1 MTQPAPLV
9 PQFPFSPAPTVPNK
23 KVSPDGDFWPYDND
37 LNNSPR
43 EIITNDS
50 VIKGKLD
57 MSKYSILS
65 VNIRSL
71 NKNIDHLRKIVNELN
86 PDVISLCE
94 IFKPH
99 AGFVGINEYH
109 KIILKNRIGKSGGGV
124 ALMIKKSH
132 KFVMYEK
139 INSLK
144 LDKIEAI
151 AVKINLDE
159 KDHVFVSI
167 YRPPDAKMDETFS
180 DLDKILNQIDKE
192 EIVIT
197 GDVNID
203 ISTKNK
209 MCDKYIEKLLYH
221 NMMQVIRAPT
231 RITKDSQT
239 CIDHVITNK
248 IELEAIVTHFSPAD
262 HQVTLG
268 LWGKK
273 SKSHFDNE
281 NVNSKKHINK
291 IHYEKSIENIFKT
304 NWKKWIDENDK
315 KDSDQ
320 TFDSFHQI
328 IKECIQFEDK
338 KAKVNKKR
346 VPVMPWITKDILK
359 QKQELEKVRKKFIK
373 RKTEQNEKIYKQM
386 KNNYNMTLKN
396 AKNSYYGN
404 RLKMASKDAKEMWK
418 IINSILQRKVKADD
432 ITKVVFDGIEQTDKT
447 IVANA
452 FSDYYKH
459 SAVKRIQEIKSNDN
473 FREFLNENNK
483 RVNTFSLHKIKPDEV
498 WSLIK
503 QIQPK
508 CSSGF
513 DNIPTKIM
521 TKSAAALVSPLT
533 LIINKIFESGKFPDK
548 LKLSKITPVHK
559 KNELEPQNFRPVCQQ
574 SCFSKIIEKAA
585 HQQLRIHNIIQF
597 EDKYQFAY
605 KENHSC
611 VHPIILTRHLIEIEI
626 QRKRYVLLLMVDM
639 SIAFETIDT
648 SEILPEKL
656 KFYGAD
662 KNTVDFF
669 KSFFCKR
676 SHFTEWKGEKS
687 EKLKLFDYSIVQG
700 SVLGAPIFNCYTM
713 DLENVSDCSTIRF
726 ADDINFII
734 SDPDP
739 NVLIKKANEVLKN
752 LSRYMNANKLLIN
765 KTKTSYMMI
774 KPKVPKYVKIIE
786 KLKLDDIE
794 VAKVNSARYLG
805 IIIDDKL
812 NFKEQFNKLK
822 EKVTDGVRALMCT
835 RNILNYKAKML
846 LYHAAIKSH
855 LDYCSIAY
863 FDKLGIGQINE
874 LHALQKQAVRLI
886 FRARKRSHTSKLFKL
901 SEIIPVT
908 RQYEI
913 ESIKFVSKY
922 QNELTCSTQPLAIR
936 ELFTKINE
944 SRTRQNSNMIK
955 IPNEYK
961 KGHCMYNLIDNWNKC
976 KNDYKMAGNHWCLKN
991 MIKEDTL
998 EMIEDCTT
1006 KDCTIC
1012 AFDKYRDYE
1021 KYKNYQ
1027 ERKH

>member
-1 MTQPAPLV
+1 MTFPLFPPSPV
-9 PQFPFSPAPTVPNK
+9 PPDPNK
-23 KVSPDGDFWPYDND
+23 KVSPVPGDFWPYDNN

-43 EIITNDS
+43 EILDNDS
-50 VIKGKLD
+50 EIKGKLD
-57 MSKYSILS
+57 SSKYSVLA

-71 NKNIDHLRKIVNELN
+71 NKNIDQLRKIVNELRPN
-86 PDVISLCE
+86 VISLCE

-99 AGFVGINEYH
+99 AGFVGINGYH
-109 KIILKNRIGKSGGGV
+109 KIIMKNRIGKNGGGV

-132 KFVMYEK
+132 NFVMYEK

-144 LDKIEAI
+144 LNKIEAI
-151 AVKINLDE
+151 AVKINLDG
-159 KDHVFVSI
+159 KDHVVVSV
-167 YRPPDAKMDETFS
+167 YRPPGAKMEETFS

-203 ISTKNK
+203 ISTKNR
-209 MCDKYIEKLLYH
+209 MSDKYIEKLL
-221 NMMQVIRAPT
+221 NQNLFQAIRAPT
-231 RITKDSQT
+231 RITKDSET

-248 IELEAIVTHFSPAD
+248 IELEAIVTHFCPAD
-262 HQVTLG
+262 HQVTLS

-273 SKSHFDNE
+273 SKSHFNKE
-281 NVNSKKHINK
+281 NVNSKKEINK
-291 IHYEKSIENIFKT
+291 IHYEKSIENIFKI
-304 NWKKWIDENDK
+304 NWKKWINENDK

-320 TFDSFHQI
+320 MFDSFHQTI
-328 IKECIQFEDK
+328 QQCIQNESK
-338 KAKVNKKR
+338 KVKINKKK
-346 VPVMPWITKDILK
+346 VPVMPWINKNILK
-359 QKQELEKVRKKFIK
+359 QKQELDKVRKKFIK
-373 RKTEQNEKIYKQM
+373 RKTEDNERNYKKM
-386 KNNYNMTLKN
+386 KSNYNMTLKN
-396 AKNSYYGN
+396 AKNNYYGE
-404 RLKMASKDAKEMWK
+404 RLKLANKDAKEMWK
-418 IINSILQRKVKADD
+418 VINQILQRKTKADD
-432 ITKVVFDGIEQTDKT
+432 ITKVVFNGIEQTDKT

-473 FREFLNENNK
+473 FREFLRENDK
-483 RVNTFSLHKIKPDEV
+483 RVNTFKLHKMTPDEV

-533 LIINKIFESGKFPDK
+533 LIINKIFESSKFPET

-559 KNELEPQNFRPVCQQ
+559 KNEFEPQNFRPVCQQ
-574 SCFSKIIEKAA
+574 CCWSKIIEKAA
-585 HQQLRIHNIIQF
+585 YQQLRIYNITQF
-597 EDKYQFAY
+597 DDKFQFAY

-611 VHPIILTRHLIEIEI
+611 LHPILLTRHLIEREL

-662 KNTVDFF
+662 KGTVDFF

-676 SHFTEWKGEKS
+676 SHYTEWKGEKS
-687 EKLKLFDYSIVQG
+687 ENVKLFDYSIVQG
-700 SVLGAPIFNCYTM
+700 SVLGPPIFNFYTM

-739 NVLIKKANEVLKN
+739 NELIKKANEVLKN
-752 LSRYMNANKLLIN
+752 LQRYMNANKLLIN

-774 KPKVPKYVKIIE
+774 KKAPKNVKITE
-786 KLKLDDIE
+786 KLKLDEME
-794 VAKVNSARYLG
+794 VGEVNSAKFLG
-805 IIIDDKL
+805 IIIDNNL
-812 NFKEQFNKLK
+812 NFKEQFNQLK
-822 EKVTDGVRALMCT
+822 EKVSDGVRALMCT

-874 LHALQKQAVRLI
+874 LYALQKQAVRLI

-936 ELFTKINE
+936 ELFAKISE

-976 KNDYKMAGNHWCLKN
+976 KNDYKLAGNYWCLKN
-991 MIKEDTL
+991 MIKENTL
-998 EMIEDCTT
+998 EEIEDCNI
-1006 KDCTIC
+1006 KDCMIC
-1012 AFDKYRDYE
+1012 SFDKARDYE

-1027 ERKH
+1027 EKRN